1 MGRGWRWGVLMCN
14 WGLWK
19 ASAPIALL
27 HLLCWSLQM
36 PHETA
41 VEQERAGLVPAFSLF
56 SCSQRL
62 SYWKVKAASGLAREL
77 RDLGTP
83 LGLKQGSHW
92 SSINPRGYLGGL
104 RELFCLPVQSFLN
117 IHVGIHI
124 LLLYVAFHFSFVIV
138 KV

>member
-1 MGRGWRWGVLMCN
+1 MCN
-14 WGLWK
+14 WGLRK

-36 PHETA
+36 SHETA
-41 VEQERAGLVPAFSLF
+41 VEQVWAGLVPAFSLF

-62 SYWKVKAASGLAREL
+62 SYWKVKAASRLAREL

-124 LLLYVAFHFSFVIV
+124 LLLYIAFHFSFVIV

>member
-1 MGRGWRWGVLMCN
+1 M
-14 WGLWK
+14 
-19 ASAPIALL
+19 
-27 HLLCWSLQM
+27 
-36 PHETA
+36 
-41 VEQERAGLVPAFSLF
+41 
-56 SCSQRL
+56 
-62 SYWKVKAASGLAREL
+62 KAASRLAREL

-83 LGLKQGSHW
+83 LGLKQGR

-124 LLLYVAFHFSFVIV
+124 LLLYIAFHFSFVIV